1 MLKYTVELNEPNDLD
16 SLLWSGARD
25 KWDSA
30 TNEQKDEVFWRLE
43 DIFDSGAKSLTE
55 INDYIWFCCDDIFY
69 VED

>member
-16 SLLWSGARD
+16 NLLWSGAADR
-25 KWDSA
+25 WNSA

-69 VED
+69 AED

>member
-16 SLLWSGARD
+16 NLLWSGARD

-43 DIFDSGAKSLTE
+43 DIFDSGAKSITE

-69 VED
+69 AED